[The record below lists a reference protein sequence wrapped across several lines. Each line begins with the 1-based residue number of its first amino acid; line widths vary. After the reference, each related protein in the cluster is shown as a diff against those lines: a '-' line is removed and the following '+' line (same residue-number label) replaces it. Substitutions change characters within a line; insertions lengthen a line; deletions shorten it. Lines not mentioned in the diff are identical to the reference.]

1 MPEPLTNDA
10 DFLAARLHARRS
22 RLAERERLD
31 QLCGVRTVPELA
43 HTVFPHADA
52 LTAAAFQRRVVEE
65 IACELAL
72 AAKFVGG
79 PAHEVLLGLLLRF
92 QLENLKILL
101 RGVLNHLP
109 RAAVEQHLLSLPAP
123 SSLDAGALLATD
135 HLNALGQML
144 PRGVLRELLRRSA
157 RRWPDPPPLFLLEA
171 ALDQGYFAEL
181 IERARRLSG
190 EDRALALPV
199 LEQEANAF
207 LLGLVMRG
215 RFTYGL
221 NPEWLLSFHI
231 PGGGVSRARLRQ
243 MLAAPDPATVAGLAL
258 DHFLDDLPATP
269 KPGETNAP
277 ADEAGWEA
285 RATQRL
291 LRLANRAFRRSHTG
305 CAAIVGYA
313 VIRRIEAANLITL
326 SEAIRAEM
334 SPEAIRARMIPRYSP
349 EVARA

>member
-1 MPEPLTNDA
+1 MTNDA

-22 RLAERERLD
+22 RLAEGERLD
-31 QLCGVRTVPELA
+31 HLCGIRSVPELA
-43 HTVFPHADA
+43 PTVFPHAA
-52 LTAAAFQRRVVEE
+52 GSTVAAFQRRVVEE
-65 IACELAL
+65 IARELTL
-72 AAKFVGG
+72 AAKFVSG
-79 PAHEVLLGLLLRF
+79 PAHEVLVGLLLRF

-109 RAAVEQHLLSLPAP
+109 RGTVEHHLLSLPPAW
-123 SSLDAGALLATD
+123 SFDAGALLAAD
-135 HLNALGQML
+135 NLNALGQML
-144 PRGVLRELLRRSA
+144 PRGVLRDLLRRSA

-181 IERARRLSG
+181 LARATRLSG

-207 LLGLVMRG
+207 LLGLVVRG
-215 RFTYGL
+215 KFTYGL
-221 NPEWLLSFHI
+221 NPEWLRSFHI
-231 PGGGVSRARLRQ
+231 PGGGVTRARLRR
-243 MLAAPDPATVAGLAL
+243 MLAAPDPATVASLAL
-258 DHFLDDLPATP
+258 GHALDDLPPTP
-269 KPGETNAP
+269 KPGETTAP
-277 ADEAGWEA
+277 ADGAGLEA

-291 LRLANRAFRRSHTG
+291 LRLANRAFRRSHMG